1 MEYILPIGIFIV
13 FGIVF
18 GVLLTVISKV
28 FAVKVDE
35 RAQKITETLPGANCG
50 ACGYAGCA
58 DYADAIVNKG
68 ASMNACLPGGAA
80 AASKSVKSWVL
91 QLPQQNGKF
100 RWFTATALAKQPSRN
115 LHLMAFKPV
124 LLRSDSTAVQ
134 EAVCM
139 DV

>member
-80 AASKSVKSWVL
+80 AASKIGEIMGLSL
-91 QLPQQNGKF
+91 I
-100 RWFTATALAKQPSRN
+100 
-115 LHLMAFKPV
+115 HI
-124 LLRSDSTAVQ
+124 
-134 EAVCM
+134 
-139 DV
+139 

>member
-58 DYADAIVNKG
+58 DYAEIWAADKYDAEMNTVN
-68 ASMNACLPGGAA
+68 PEE
-80 AASKSVKSWVL
+80 
-91 QLPQQNGKF
+91 
-100 RWFTATALAKQPSRN
+100 
-115 LHLMAFKPV
+115 
-124 LLRSDSTAVQ
+124 LRSAL
-134 EAVCM
+134 EALGL
-139 DV
+139 

>member
-68 ASMNACLPGGAA
+68 VPMKLLLP
-80 AASKSVKSWVL
+80 KSAKSWAL
-91 QLPQQNGKF
+91 RLPQQNGKF
-100 RWFTATALAKQPSRN
+100 RWFTATALVKQPNRN
-115 LHLMAFKPV
+115 LHLMAFRPV
-124 LLRSDSTAVQ
+124 PLRSDSMAVR